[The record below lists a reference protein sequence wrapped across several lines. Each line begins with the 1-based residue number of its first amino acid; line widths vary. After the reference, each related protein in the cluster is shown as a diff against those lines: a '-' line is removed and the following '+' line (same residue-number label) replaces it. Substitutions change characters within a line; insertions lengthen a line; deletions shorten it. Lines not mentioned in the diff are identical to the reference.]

1 MHGLAAR
8 KSVSQ
13 TMIWFK
19 GQYKSRHEFLLT
31 YIKPG
36 KILNV
41 GNLGVS
47 AGGDFNLESHNLLIE
62 FLNKNYPDSE
72 LIGMDVHAAGSALD
86 IRSTQVLGD
95 ICNPPFGDLT
105 FDTIYMGEVIEHLI
119 SPYDA
124 LKQAYRILK
133 EKGILIIDTPNPY
146 SLDRCIKWLL
156 ARKESLGDPTH
167 RIFFTPL
174 SLMAILEEARFE
186 LIEIAS
192 DNKVSI
198 GKGMMIDKFLPNRTV
213 RGLGAHLLV
222 AAEKRSR

>member
-1 MHGLAAR
+1 
-8 KSVSQ
+8 
-13 TMIWFK
+13 MIWFK
-19 GQYKSRHEFLLT
+19 GQYRNRHEFLHV

-41 GNLGVS
+41 GNLGAS
-47 AGGDFNLESHNLLIE
+47 ADGSLNLDSHNLLNE
-62 FLNKNYPDSE
+62 FLTKNYPDSE
-72 LIGMDVHAAGSALD
+72 LIGIDIHAAGSALD

-95 ICNPPFGDLT
+95 ICNPPFDDLT
-105 FDTIYMGEVIEHLI
+105 FDTIYMGEVIEHLT
-119 SPYDA
+119 SPLDA

-133 EKGILIIDTPNPY
+133 GKGILIIDTPNPY

-174 SLMAILEEARFE
+174 SLIAVLEEARFE
-186 LIEIAS
+186 VIEIAS
-192 DNKVSI
+192 DSKVSI
-198 GKGMMIDKFLPNRTV
+198 GKGIIIDKFMPDKII

-222 AAEKRSR
+222 AAKKSGH